1 MKKMILYRFKILF
14 PRREIFE
21 LMFVEGVIFLQA
33 VLLLL
38 IVYID
43 GYEAFAKD
51 YKFTHVIIINYS
63 ILFLIYLSIMLIAMI
78 YEMTIGYFFFNFVVK
93 FDF

>member
-1 MKKMILYRFKILF
+1 MNMKNMILYRFKILF
-14 PRREIFE
+14 PRRFIFE
-21 LMFVEGVIFLQA
+21 LMFVEGFMFCMA

-63 ILFLIYLSIMLIAMI
+63 ILFLIYLSLMLIAMM
-78 YEMTIGYFFFNFVVK
+78 YEMIIGYIFFVIL
-93 FDF
+93 